1 MKCSNYE
8 RGNQNMNKISEMLAQ
23 LLQCQTEMKQEI
35 KDIKGNQV
43 RMEIKYDVHIAALQD
58 FKVIYINAS

>member
-1 MKCSNYE
+1 
-8 RGNQNMNKISEMLAQ
+8 MNKISEMLAQ